1 MVVTP
6 RRGGSSY
13 MTGTALR
20 LGRLFRSSGRAFV
33 TAFDHGTTLRMP
45 MSGPGPREVLST
57 IVDSGPDGVL
67 LSAGMLA
74 TNADLFARRGA
85 PVPVVRADWT
95 VIDEDWKAE
104 SGEFHRVGVTP
115 PEAPGRG
122 AGAICMSLIG
132 GRATGEM
139 FAGNVAVVA
148 KAAHEA
154 DRVGIPLI
162 VEATLWGSR
171 HTDKKDPEA
180 VQHMCRIAY
189 ELGAHAI
196 KTEFT
201 GDVESMRQ
209 VIGSVGVPVLTLGGA
224 RGAADAV
231 EAAGRDAITAG
242 GTRPRPRPPPAT
254 QSPPARKA

>member
-1 MVVTP
+1 
-6 RRGGSSY
+6 

-20 LGRLFRSSGRAFV
+20 LGRLFRASGRSFV

-45 MSGPGPREVLST
+45 LAGPGPREVLST
-57 IVDSGPDGVL
+57 IVESGPDGVL

-95 VIDEDWKAE
+95 VVDEAWKAD
-104 SGEFHRVGVTP
+104 SGEFHRVVVTP
-115 PEAPGRG
+115 AEASAMG
-122 AGAICMSLIG
+122 AGAICMYLIG
-132 GRATGEM
+132 GPATGEM
-139 FAGNVAVVA
+139 FAGNVSAVA

-154 DRVGIPLI
+154 HRVGLPLI

-171 HTDKKDPEA
+171 HADKKDPEA

-189 ELGAHAI
+189 ELGADAI
-196 KTEFT
+196 KTEYT

-209 VIGSVGVPVLTLGGA
+209 VIRSVGVPVLTLGGA

-231 EAAGRDAITAG
+231 EAAARDAISAG
-242 GTRPRPRPPPAT
+242 AKGLIFGRNVWAADDPITTTRKLLEIVHGA
-254 QSPPARKA
+254 A